1 MIDEN
6 KLPCLW
12 FYCVRVFIPLKLY
25 NDYLLLLQYA
35 RDNQLNKQPVVRIFQ
50 FIKI

>member
-6 KLPCLW
+6 KLPCR
-12 FYCVRVFIPLKLY
+12 VRVFIPLKLY
-25 NDYLLLLQYA
+25 NDYLLLLQYV
-35 RDNQLNKQPVVRIFQ
+35 RDNQLNKQPVIVRIFQ